1 MEKTIQTQE
10 VLTTGK
16 AVYEKP
22 TSQVYEL
29 EVEGAI
35 LQASG
40 EATTTS
46 YGYDENGDWY

>member
-1 MEKTIQTQE
+1 MEKTILTQE

-40 EATTTS
+40 EAAAAA
-46 YGYDENGDWY
+46 YEYEDEWN